1 METAEGVAEAVE
13 VAEANDSEVVR
24 EATPAESTSAEVPA
38 WQKRLLAVGD
48 LPEGV
53 RKQLAQLTE
62 GSEKNASGEVEPQ
75 ISLGRVLDL
84 LEGALPF
91 SMRLGEGEV
100 TVAEHPSG
108 ESFFGG
114 SKELSDA
121 DAERLAREQLERCGL
136 LRK

>member
-1 METAEGVAEAVE
+1 MPSKG
-13 VAEANDSEVVR
+13 
-24 EATPAESTSAEVPA
+24 TPLSKIDCGALGASSQVTEDGP
-38 WQKRLLAVGD
+38 
-48 LPEGV
+48 PEKITPFG
-53 RKQLAQLTE
+53 RIR
-62 GSEKNASGEVEPQ
+62 SNASAEVEPQ

>member
-1 METAEGVAEAVE
+1 MEAAEGAAETVE
-13 VAEANDSEVVR
+13 VAETDTSEVNR
-24 EATPAESTSAEVPA
+24 EMAPAVPPAAEVPA

-62 GSEKNASGEVEPQ
+62 GSEKNTSAEVEPQ

-84 LEGALPF
+84 LEGALPL

-114 SKELSDA
+114 SKELTDA

>member
-1 METAEGVAEAVE
+1 MEAAEGVTETGEAAEAKASEVNRE
-13 VAEANDSEVVR
+13 VA
-24 EATPAESTSAEVPA
+24 PAQKPLAEVPA

-53 RKQLAQLTE
+53 RKQLSELTQN
-62 GSEKNASGEVEPQ
+62 STGETSDEAEPK

-84 LEGALPF
+84 LEGALPL
-91 SMRLGEGEV
+91 SMRLAEGEV
-100 TVAEHPSG
+100 TVAVHPSG

-114 SKELSDA
+114 EKELSDA